1 MNPQKVI
8 GFLDV
13 TGDWDPTLMFV
24 ISGAW
29 LVTVSAFRL
38 ILKRPRPVL
47 AEGFALLTKNAPYA
61 RLIGGRRCSALA
73 GALGVLF
80 RPGGGGVLTSPTGSQ
95 SFTSSENPS

>member
-13 TGDWDPTLMFV
+13 TGDWDPNLMFV
-24 ISGAW
+24 MGGAW

-38 ILKRPRPVL
+38 ILKRPRPLL
-47 AEGFALLTKNAPYA
+47 AEGFALLIKSAPYA

-73 GALGVLF
+73 EGWLSRFCSGPAVAE
-80 RPGGGGVLTSPTGSQ
+80 S
-95 SFTSSENPS
+95 